1 LSTNIQK
8 KDGVIGIIVNC
19 HNSEKHLDQTLQS
32 LISQTYSSVCIFV
45 INNQSTDRTLEIAKS
60 YQSKGNVE
68 IIETDTLLPL
78 SSARNYALDK
88 VLTDVKI
95 SYFSF
100 CDSDDYLDNNW
111 AERLM
116 CTAQVNNYDLVH
128 CNGNIVLGNNLV
140 DADNFILGRFYRYR
154 NPIYLNSCII
164 NTKFYKNKII
174 RLDEKISNL
183 YDHDLWIRALGSKCS
198 FAHIS
203 DRLFYYRKHSGGMS
217 NSLMM
222 IMTQR
227 EKIRK
232 KHGFSFFKFHLFTM
246 EALLVQFIMNKSK

>member
-1 LSTNIQK
+1 MSTNIQK

-100 CDSDDYLDNNW
+100 CDSDDY
-111 AERLM
+111 
-116 CTAQVNNYDLVH
+116 
-128 CNGNIVLGNNLV
+128 
-140 DADNFILGRFYRYR
+140 
-154 NPIYLNSCII
+154 
-164 NTKFYKNKII
+164 
-174 RLDEKISNL
+174 
-183 YDHDLWIRALGSKCS
+183 
-198 FAHIS
+198 
-203 DRLFYYRKHSGGMS
+203 
-217 NSLMM
+217 
-222 IMTQR
+222 
-227 EKIRK
+227 
-232 KHGFSFFKFHLFTM
+232 
-246 EALLVQFIMNKSK
+246 